1 MMKRIANLLG
11 LVLPILILLCFALS
25 FLAEPNNPGKTH
37 ITEKYAEASE
47 TYPLGTDAL
56 GRCELSRL
64 MEASKTT
71 LGIVLLGAS
80 IVFVLGTALGLLFA
94 RTGDRIGV
102 FSDSL
107 LNAVTAIPPLAYLI
121 ILIGIWGNSIP
132 TMIVALTVSLILRM
146 IKLVMTLTEEEYRK
160 AYARCAF
167 ASGAGHFRILTI
179 HILPVILPQIVQY
192 ICLSCSD
199 MILAISGFSFI
210 GLSLGTSVIDWGS
223 MLADARSA
231 FSMRPALL
239 YYPVALIFVSSL
251 CFNLLGRR
259 LERRGARC

>member
-1 MMKRIANLLG
+1 MKKIANTASVLLP
-11 LVLPILILLCFALS
+11 VIILLCLAFG
-25 FLAEPNNPGKTH
+25 FLIEPNNPDKTH
-37 ITEKYAEASE
+37 ITEKYAGASE

-64 MEASKTT
+64 LEGGKTT

-80 IVFVLGTALGLLFA
+80 IVFALGIALGLLFA
-94 RTGDRIGV
+94 RTDGKTGV
-102 FSDSL
+102 LSDSI
-107 LNAVTAIPPLAYLI
+107 LNAITAIPPLAYLI
-121 ILIGIWGNSIP
+121 IMIGIWGNSIP

-167 ASGAGHFRILTI
+167 ASGAGRFRILTI
-179 HILPVILPQIVQY
+179 HILPVILPQLVQY

-199 MILAISGFSFI
+199 MVLAISGFSFI
-210 GLSLGTSVIDWGS
+210 GLSLGANVIDWGG

-231 FSMRPALL
+231 FVMRPALL
-239 YYPVALIFVSSL
+239 CYPVLLIFVSSL
-251 CFNLLGRR
+251 CFNLLGRQIV
-259 LERRGARC
+259 RRNT

>member
-1 MMKRIANLLG
+1 MKKIAKTAS
-11 LVLPILILLCFALS
+11 VFLPVIILLCLAFG
-25 FLAEPNNPGKTH
+25 FLIEPNNPDKTH
-37 ITEKYAEASE
+37 IVEKYASASE
-47 TYPLGTDAL
+47 AYPLGTDAL

-64 MEASKTT
+64 LEGGKTT
-71 LGIVLLGAS
+71 LGIVLLGAF
-80 IVFVLGTALGLLFA
+80 IVFVLGIALGLLFA
-94 RTGDRIGV
+94 RTGGRTGV
-102 FSDSL
+102 LSDSI

-121 ILIGIWGNSIP
+121 IMIGIWGNSIP

-167 ASGAGHFRILTI
+167 ASGASHFRIQII
-179 HILPVILPQIVQY
+179 HILPMILPQLVQY

-210 GLSLGTSVIDWGS
+210 GLSLGANVIDWGG

-231 FSMRPALL
+231 FVMRPALL
-239 YYPVALIFVSSL
+239 YYPVVLIFVSSL
-251 CFNLLGRR
+251 CFNLLGRQII
-259 LERRGARC
+259 RRDT

>member
-1 MMKRIANLLG
+1 MMKRITNLLG
-11 LVLPILILLCFALS
+11 LVLPIFILLCFALS

-80 IVFVLGTALGLLFA
+80 IVFVL
-94 RTGDRIGV
+94 DRIGI

-167 ASGAGHFRILTI
+167 ASGAGRLRILTV